1 MRGIEE
7 RLHAIDP
14 RLGHITRLARYYGVA
29 AINTVWGYGVY
40 AGLVALGL
48 NLFVAQIVAH
58 VIGVTFN
65 YFSYTLGVFQRP
77 PQSKAAYIM
86 AYGVN
91 YAVSAGFLALFHLT
105 GLSPYLSG
113 LAALVCSSL
122 LNFLVLSRLVFRVPQ
137 GTA

>member
-1 MRGIEE
+1 MRRIEE

-14 RLGHITRLARYYGVA
+14 RLSHITRLARYYGVA
-29 AINTVWGYGVY
+29 AINTLWGYGVY

-65 YFSYTLGVFQRP
+65 YFSYSRGVFQRP

-86 AYGVN
+86 AYAVN
-91 YAVSAGFLALFHLT
+91 YGVSASFLALFHLT

-122 LNFLVLSRLVFRVPQ
+122 LNFLVLSRFVFRAPQ